1 MESAGVRWDAWEAV
15 SEALGERCA
24 RLRPSSHPPPP
35 PPLRRLPSPRAPRW
49 GDSQGSCAL
58 LTAAAPSPP
67 PFPPPR
73 PLFGQRGPKGE
84 VGTVKH

>member
-1 MESAGVRWDAWEAV
+1 MGSAGVRWDAWEAV

-24 RLRPSSHPPPP
+24 RLRLSSHPPCSAHCRR
-35 PPLRRLPSPRAPRW
+35 PLTPS
-49 GDSQGSCAL
+49 
-58 LTAAAPSPP
+58 
-67 PFPPPR
+67 PFPPPH